1 MQLAQLPYKIGR
13 GIHVYTSLYVRQQT
27 PVLVYS
33 TGRVGSMALHYGL
46 EDHGVFAFQV
56 HTLDPVKLVENKQ
69 PGTAVWVYNHVV
81 KRGRPANI
89 ITLVRDPLAVMI
101 SDFFPKLRWIA
112 GQEDAWERLSIADLC
127 ALFNTR
133 YFEDGRHIDKL
144 NWFDHEMKA
153 ALGIDIYQHPSP
165 RETGYVTV
173 EHAPYRLLLMKTET
187 PDTAKARAIGQFVGV
202 EGFNIPRR
210 NEGEAKDYGEVY
222 KHFKDTLT
230 VRQAHLDLIY
240 SSPYARHFYTDA
252 EITAMMARWRGGTD
266 LDSDLQSP
274 SP

>member
-1 MQLAQLPYKIGR
+1 MQITQLPYKIGR
-13 GIHVYTSLYVRQQT
+13 GIHVYTSLYLRQQI

-56 HTLDPVKLVENKQ
+56 HTLNPVKLVENKQ

-81 KRGRPANI
+81 RRGRPASI

-112 GQEDAWERLSIADLC
+112 GQENAWETLSVEALC
-127 ALFNTR
+127 DLFNTR
-133 YFEDGRHIDKL
+133 YFADGRHIDKL

-153 ALGIDIYQHPSP
+153 GLGIDVYAHPSP
-165 RETGYVTV
+165 RETGHVTV

-187 PDTAKARAIGQFVGV
+187 PDNIKARAIGEFVGV
-202 EGFNIPRR
+202 ENFSIPRR
-210 NEGEAKDYGEVY
+210 NEGAAKDYGEVY
-222 KHFKDTLT
+222 QRFKDALT
-230 VRQAHLDLIY
+230 VRREHLDLIY
-240 SSPYARHFYTDA
+240 TSRYARHFYTEA
-252 EITAMMARWRGGTD
+252 EINAMIDRWGSAGR
-266 LDSDLQSP
+266 
-274 SP
+274 